1 MKVKLG
7 SLKVQSFVT
16 SLPQREAKAEG
27 GLGDDNP
34 PLTIVEDAST
44 VSMGQSRECSYG
56 PNCTYM
62 TGCSL
67 YTCQQTCGWT
77 GWGGCWC

>member
-7 SLKVQSFVT
+7 SLKVQSFIT

-34 PLTIVEDAST
+34 PLTIFEDVTT
-44 VSMGQSRECSYG
+44 VSMGQPTECSYG
-56 PNCTYM
+56 PNCTYY
-62 TGCSL
+62 TGCGN
-67 YTCQQTCGWT
+67 TCRNDSCYITCAAY
-77 GWGGCWC
+77 CW